1 MEWFECGCV
10 VGGGSEGVGVVAGAA
25 GSGSGASGGSLLV
38 DVADERLE
46 GGVRVISPPYTG

>member
-1 MEWFECGCV
+1 M